1 MVLCLYWKSS
11 SSPQASGA
19 LRWISGGHLSQKQ
32 RRRSKSKTFHF
43 PEEEEKEREVGGE
56 QDKPIPVAWGGVS
69 KEPSPV
75 KSLRD
80 LMQEEE
86 QRLSENKQESQDLP
100 PASPRAHSSPG
111 KSGCTTNKLNVWQ
124 VSPVAGSPPSWS
136 VAFSSIIESQEI
148 ENTTL
153 ERVNR
158 KPFHLTQLEEKAMEE
173 LLQHYGGQDNACEF
187 VTVQRVGSTLAKPVW
202 KKERSLSTNSNWP
215 ATNNQTRA
223 RVDSSARE
231 FRRIT
236 GE

>member
-1 MVLCLYWKSS
+1 MRYGIFVRCKDQSKSRLQVENVTKARLGSVHKPAEPCVRFLVAIYHKSS
-11 SSPQASGA
+11 EGGLNLKQLTF
-19 LRWISGGHLSQKQ
+19 LRKRQK
-32 RRRSKSKTFHF
+32 R
-43 PEEEEKEREVGGE
+43 EKLEEREVGGE

-86 QRLSENKQESQDLP
+86 QRLPENKQESKVLP

-153 ERVNR
+153 ERVSR

-187 VTVQRVGSTLAKPVW
+187 VTVQRIGSTIAKPVW
-202 KKERSLSTNSNWP
+202 KKERSLSTNSN
-215 ATNNQTRA
+215 
-223 RVDSSARE
+223 
-231 FRRIT
+231 
-236 GE
+236 